1 MKKIL
6 INNYLKVS
14 IRILFT
20 FLIGISLLQA
30 EKKRAF
36 LELIS
41 TESCPYCVAAKRLLK
56 GRGLT
61 YQEFNFDEDPSF
73 RIAVI

>member
-36 LELIS
+36 PKLVNPAIAPDASVTTDILNERRAIIPVS
-41 TESCPYCVAAKRLLK
+41 NTPVA
-56 GRGLT
+56 
-61 YQEFNFDEDPSF
+61 
-73 RIAVI
+73 I